1 MGKIIA
7 AYGGG
12 FKPPTKGHFKVVTDA
27 LAKFPE
33 IDEFIIYVGSG
44 TRDGIS
50 QLESI
55 LIWEIYNNYLPMKV
69 KIEPSKSPIGDI
81 IRLGKNNPQDTVYFV
96 IGSREG
102 NEGDQKD
109 YESRTKNIEEKYPN
123 MEVKLITTSDTGISG
138 TKARKAL
145 LDSPEEFY
153 KFTPEELNDREKGE
167 VFDTLRQSITET
179 SNLEDGKS
187 APFGSGYIEVKEIVN
202 FISLEKT
209 LDDMFEDLGIDI
221 NFTTHF
227 KERVIERGLTEDD
240 IVELM
245 EKIYNIHGDEV
256 ADLDRNEN
264 RVFSHLKRLV
274 DIAAIN
280 KGYGDD
286 YLKDLVL
293 KTAYKRKSLREPEF
307 RTNISSPKL
316 KVNENASYS
325 GNIDY
330 KKHIVELTKHMLDN
344 GMNIKPLPK
353 VIFVNGDSANAR
365 QFLGKTAYYNPN
377 DSSIV
382 LYTEGRHPKDIVRS
396 FSHEMIHHIQNL
408 EGRLDNITTTNT
420 QEDDNLNDIEAEA
433 NLKGTMTFR
442 NWTDSLNENVS
453 ASSFPNSALLFGGF
467 FTGIQRMGIGKTI
480 ISDLFKS
487 NPKLDNLLLYTQ
499 DDAVG
504 FWKKLGGKIIQQGE
518 DKKGILRYFVQIN
531 RNDVDPNLNLK
542 QLGIS
547 YKNLSTK
554 KSKIDKGEYAIK
566 MGKQKIGF
574 FFVRDIGTIQMDPMS
589 IFADNLNEGK
599 QVGLL
604 YHVTTPENLKKI
616 LDSNTLK
623 GSISD
628 FHGGKDFIGISTTR
642 NKNFLYNQNQIQIVL
657 DGDKIS
663 NNYKIMPY
671 DYWRRSY
678 DLPNNPQAKDEDE
691 EIIKV
696 GGDGLRDIKKYIVK
710 INNFTDSLNESTV
723 DSKLYPFKIKDKTY
737 DENDN
742 SLITVEYNFTTP
754 SNTYRVEFYSGEYNP
769 EAKTFDLSFGVDR
782 GELNTIDTFQMTG
795 EGNARKVFNTIL
807 NIVEDFIDK
816 EDVKKIVV
824 DGTDE
829 KRKRIYKTLFSS
841 TPPKISDKIE
851 LNEAI
856 VGEKIECDNCDWSW
870 KIVDGGDDLFMCH
883 KCGHDNTPLSE
894 NILPQEKFA
903 KETGQDWVKRALQ
916 ILPHKEKYNT
926 SDYKVKIL
934 SVDKIKPTQFGEDYI
949 NASSEYEAEVYDE
962 YLKGERSVEDLRK
975 EDFYPIVVDK
985 DTMEILDG
993 NHRHAVHTML
1003 GIPKIKAILI
1013 SKKPINEES
1022 KPYKHKHG
1030 FDDKLGKDPFGL
1042 NQYARELVQGLEEEM
1057 LNEGRYDKITNQ
1069 VSREVFTNFKEIY
1082 DSGAKEG
1089 KFEFSVGPDDE
1100 DIFSEDLEFNLE
1112 GYIEVSDEMYQPDGG
1127 ANAGYDD
1134 DGEEITPLIQVSF
1147 KIPQDPKEFKW
1158 SEVSFDIKDIIRHE
1172 IEHLTQDG
1180 ENLKS
1185 GKYLE
1190 DDQLIRK
1197 LINVKMLPKS
1207 QYFKLEKEVDAM
1219 LQGLYFRA
1227 KKSRTPFKE
1236 VILNYFKKVGLTK
1249 EEQKQILDVWRSRRK
1264 ALALPTFE
1272 NTSN

>member
-1 MGKIIA
+1 MGKVIA

-12 FKPPTKGHFKVVTDA
+12 FKPPTKGHFQVIEDA
-27 LAKFPE
+27 LAKHPE

-55 LIWEIYNNYLPMKV
+55 LVWEVYNNHLPMKV

-81 IRLGKNNPQDTVYFV
+81 IRLGKNNPQDTVYFI

-102 NEGDQKD
+102 NEEDQKD

-123 MEVKLITTSDTGISG
+123 MEIKLITTSQGEISG

-145 LDSPEEFY
+145 LISPEEFY
-153 KFTPEELNDREKGE
+153 KFTPEVLNDNERGE

-245 EKIYNIHGDEV
+245 EKIYNIYGDEV
-256 ADLDRNEN
+256 ADLGKNEN
-264 RVFSHLKRLV
+264 RVFSHLRRLV

-307 RTNISSPKL
+307 RTNMSSPKL
-316 KVNENASYS
+316 KVNENTSHPQETFQDFFSKEIQHWVNEDIKDYGDLLEYKIDFNNVYDYSTNNNLWEFYDEVNQVKIIAKLKPTSQGVFEFKFYSLQDGKQLSFSRLNHYNPKVMNTIFKIFIDDVLPNNNKILIQPFDYPKYRLFRALINKNISPQNYNIKVKDNIESPVIYVEKKTLNENASYS

-442 NWTDSLNENVS
+442 NWTDSLNE
-453 ASSFPNSALLFGGF
+453 
-467 FTGIQRMGIGKTI
+467 
-480 ISDLFKS
+480 
-487 NPKLDNLLLYTQ
+487 
-499 DDAVG
+499 
-504 FWKKLGGKIIQQGE
+504 
-518 DKKGILRYFVQIN
+518 
-531 RNDVDPNLNLK
+531 
-542 QLGIS
+542 
-547 YKNLSTK
+547 
-554 KSKIDKGEYAIK
+554 
-566 MGKQKIGF
+566 
-574 FFVRDIGTIQMDPMS
+574 
-589 IFADNLNEGK
+589 
-599 QVGLL
+599 
-604 YHVTTPENLKKI
+604 
-616 LDSNTLK
+616 
-623 GSISD
+623 
-628 FHGGKDFIGISTTR
+628 
-642 NKNFLYNQNQIQIVL
+642 
-657 DGDKIS
+657 
-663 NNYKIMPY
+663 
-671 DYWRRSY
+671 
-678 DLPNNPQAKDEDE
+678 
-691 EIIKV
+691 
-696 GGDGLRDIKKYIVK
+696 
-710 INNFTDSLNESTV
+710 STV

-795 EGNARKVFNTIL
+795 EGNARKIFNTIL
-807 NIVEDFIDK
+807 NIVEDFIDN

-829 KRKRIYKTLFSS
+829 KRKRIYKILFSS

-870 KIVDGGDDLFMCH
+870 NIVDGGDDLFICH
-883 KCGHDNTPLSE
+883 KCGHDNEPITEKTLLEEEDRLMAEVVNPDGEGFEYEES
-894 NILPQEKFA
+894 NIKGLYTYKDSRDNLYFSRVFYQ
-903 KETGQDWVKRALQ
+903 
-916 ILPHKEKYNT
+916 NT
-926 SDYKVKIL
+926 SNPYFEFKAGWFEDNDISKPKYEPQLPPNTTGMDNLKRRNTVAKIYRDKIIPYFIEKSSLSNQLIINPISDLRYTFLKRLVQNYTPKTFEVQYDDKDKKFIKIL
-934 SVDKIKPTQFGEDYI
+934 SKKIE
-949 NASSEYEAEVYDE
+949 E
-962 YLKGERSVEDLRK
+962 
-975 EDFYPIVVDK
+975 
-985 DTMEILDG
+985 
-993 NHRHAVHTML
+993 
-1003 GIPKIKAILI
+1003 
-1013 SKKPINEES
+1013 KKS
-1022 KPYKHKHG
+1022 
-1030 FDDKLGKDPFGL
+1030 KDPFGL
-1042 NQYARELVQGLEEEM
+1042 NQYARELASDLEEEM

-1069 VSREVFTNFKEIY
+1069 VSREVFAKFKEIY

-1089 KFEFSVGPDDE
+1089 NFTFSVGPDDE
-1100 DIFSEDLEFNLE
+1100 EIFSEDLEFNLE

-1158 SEVSFDIKDIIRHE
+1158 SEVSFDIKDIVRHE

-1180 ENLKS
+1180 ENIKS

-1190 DDQLIRK
+1190 DDQLIRR
-1197 LINVKMLPKS
+1197 LIDADMLPKS

-1227 KKSRTPFKE
+1227 KKSKTPFK
-1236 VILNYFKKVGLTK
+1236 VAILDYFKRVGLTK
-1249 EEQKQILDVWRSRRK
+1249 EEQKQILNIWRGRRK

-1272 NTSN
+1272 NISN

>member
-1 MGKIIA
+1 MGKVIA

-12 FKPPTKGHFKVVTDA
+12 FKPPTKGHFQVVKDA
-27 LAKFPE
+27 LDKFPE

-55 LIWEIYNNYLPMKV
+55 LVWEVYNNYLPMKV

-81 IRLGKNNPQDTVYFV
+81 IRLGKNNPQDTVYFI

-102 NEGDQKD
+102 NEEDQKD

-123 MEVKLITTSDTGISG
+123 MEVKLITTSQGEISG

-145 LDSPEEFY
+145 LISPEEFY
-153 KFTPEELNDREKGE
+153 KFTPEELNDRERGE

-187 APFGSGYIEVKEIVN
+187 SPFGSGYIEVKEIVN

-245 EKIYNIHGDEV
+245 EKIYNIYGDEV
-256 ADLDRNEN
+256 ADLGKNEN
-264 RVFSHLKRLV
+264 RVFSHLRRLV

-307 RTNISSPKL
+307 RTNMSSPKL
-316 KVNENASYS
+316 KVNENTSHPQETFQDFFSKEIQHWVNEDIKDYGDLLEYKIDFNNVYDYSTNNNLWEFYDEVNQVKIIAKLKPTSQGVFEFKFYSLQDGKQLSFSRLNHYNPKVMNTIFKIFVDDVLPNNNKVLIQPFDYTRYRLFRALINKNISPQNYNIKVKDNIESPVIYIEKKTLNENASYS

-330 KKHIVELTKHMLDN
+330 KKHIVELTKHMLDS

-408 EGRLDNITTTNT
+408 EGRLGNITTTNT

-442 NWTDSLNENVS
+442 NWTDSLNENISPLKNHKVYHS
-453 ASSFPNSALLFGGF
+453 TDSKFEDFSLDYAWDGFWFTDDLDSLKNRTAGASGGKYIL
-467 FTGIQRMGIGKTI
+467 TRYITLKNPAGWDEYDKYSIGELIDMGYDGAILPDSGRA
-480 ISDLFKS
+480 DYLVF
-487 NPKLDNLLLYTQ
+487 NPK
-499 DDAVG
+499 
-504 FWKKLGGKIIQQGE
+504 
-518 DKKGILRYFVQIN
+518 
-531 RNDVDPNLNLK
+531 
-542 QLGIS
+542 
-547 YKNLSTK
+547 
-554 KSKIDKGEYAIK
+554 
-566 MGKQKIGF
+566 
-574 FFVRDIGTIQMDPMS
+574 
-589 IFADNLNEGK
+589 
-599 QVGLL
+599 
-604 YHVTTPENLKKI
+604 
-616 LDSNTLK
+616 
-623 GSISD
+623 SIS
-628 FHGGKDFIGISTTR
+628 
-642 NKNFLYNQNQIQIVL
+642 KN
-657 DGDKIS
+657 
-663 NNYKIMPY
+663 
-671 DYWRRSY
+671 
-678 DLPNNPQAKDEDE
+678 
-691 EIIKV
+691 
-696 GGDGLRDIKKYIVK
+696 
-710 INNFTDSLNESTV
+710 V
-723 DSKLYPFKIKDKTY
+723 DS
-737 DENDN
+737 
-742 SLITVEYNFTTP
+742 
-754 SNTYRVEFYSGEYNP
+754 
-769 EAKTFDLSFGVDR
+769 
-782 GELNTIDTFQMTG
+782 
-795 EGNARKVFNTIL
+795 
-807 NIVEDFIDK
+807 
-816 EDVKKIVV
+816 
-824 DGTDE
+824 
-829 KRKRIYKTLFSS
+829 
-841 TPPKISDKIE
+841 

-856 VGEKIECDNCDWSW
+856 VGDKIECDNCDWSW
-870 KIVDGGDDLFMCH
+870 NIVDGGDDLFICH
-883 KCGHDNTPLSE
+883 KCGHDNKPITE
-894 NILPQEKFA
+894 
-903 KETGQDWVKRALQ
+903 ETL
-916 ILPHKEKYNT
+916 LEE
-926 SDYKVKIL
+926 
-934 SVDKIKPTQFGEDYI
+934 EDQLM
-949 NASSEYEAEVYDE
+949 AEVVNPDGERFEYGESNVKGLYIYEDSRDNLYFARITYSPSSPPRFEFKVGWFEDNDISKPKYDPQLPPNTTGMDNLKRRNTVAKIYRDE
-962 YLKGERSVEDLRK
+962 VLPYLKNNQKLAKQLDINPISDLRYAFSK
-975 EDFYPIVVDK
+975 RLVQRHTPPEYNID
-985 DTMEILDG
+985 LRDG
-993 NHRHAVHTML
+993 KVIISL
-1003 GIPKIKAILI
+1003 PKIHE
-1013 SKKPINEES
+1013 KKT
-1022 KPYKHKHG
+1022 
-1030 FDDKLGKDPFGL
+1030 KDPFGL
-1042 NQYARELVQGLEEEM
+1042 NQYARELASGLEEAIT

-1069 VSREVFTNFKEIY
+1069 VSREVFTKFKEIY
-1082 DSGAKEG
+1082 DSGAKNG
-1089 KFEFSVGPDDE
+1089 NFTFSVGPDDE
-1100 DIFSEDLEFNLE
+1100 EIFSNDLEFNLE

-1158 SEVSFDIKDIIRHE
+1158 SEVSFDIKDIVRHE

-1180 ENLKS
+1180 ENVKS

-1190 DDQLIRK
+1190 DDQLLRG
-1197 LINVKMLPKS
+1197 LIDAKMLPKS

-1236 VILNYFKKVGLTK
+1236 VILDYFDKVGLTK
-1249 EEQKQILDVWRSRRK
+1249 EEQKQILNIWRKRRK
-1264 ALALPTFE
+1264 ALALPTF
-1272 NTSN
+1272 